1 MSDGVT
7 SRFWNKNWYGKGKT
21 IAPIRKLRKIVVRI
35 ILVLLVC
42 CVLGT
47 VVLSLPG
54 VQTRLAQLVTDRINN
69 DFGTNIRIDRLRIS
83 LISWDTA
90 LKDIYVEDYQGDT
103 LIYIQNLNTSIL
115 SLRDMAKGVLEFGD
129 IEVEQL
135 YLNMTTYPDA
145 PDTNLGIFIDK
156 LDDGKPRA
164 PGTPPFYFH
173 ASEIEVVGSRFSLR
187 DENDAEPQILNFR
200 ELHIE
205 ASDFTIL
212 GPEVRTSIDQLAL
225 NSGRGLNIDTLRTE
239 FTYTREQMRFDSLRI
254 RTPGSDLRGELQ
266 FEYNREDLADFTNK
280 VQLAARF
287 QDSQI
292 ALDEVNGFYELF
304 GSGRTAL
311 FNAGFSGTLN
321 ALEVEDVL
329 LVTDDTGVRGNFHF
343 DNLFGSVE
351 PFRMEADIRDI
362 TSSYYQLRGLLP
374 KLLGNSL
381 PSAIQKLGQFTIRGN
396 TVLTTSSVE
405 AQVNINTRIGSSY
418 ADLRLTEFDDIE
430 NASYDGF
437 FSLIDFNLG
446 AFAGDPNLGLTTFDL
461 NVEGQGFTA
470 QKLNTEIIGEVYTL
484 TFNDYAYSDISVS
497 GVIKDQL
504 FDGSLNCKDPNFIFN
519 FKGLADLGSTPSA
532 FNFVA
537 SVDYA
542 DLHRL
547 NFISDS
553 ISVFKGDI
561 DIDITGDEPDTF
573 QGDIRFSKTQFTNAN
588 NTYFFDDFK
597 VVSTF
602 GADSV
607 RSVEINSPDI
617 ITGYMRGRFK
627 TRELG
632 RLLQNSIGSIYT
644 NYKPYEISEGQQLDF
659 NFKIYNKIVDVF
671 FPEISFGPNTFIR
684 GEIQADQQD
693 FKLNFR
699 SPSITAFGN
708 TMNDID
714 IKIDNKNPLFNT
726 YISVADVA
734 TVYYDVKDFELINT
748 TLNDTLFFRAEFKG
762 GSEYNDIYNLNFY
775 HTFDKNNKSVIGL
788 KPSEVSLKGNTWVL
802 NRDGNDRNKVIIN
815 RGLDSLR
822 IEEIVMNNDAHEEIV
837 LRGELAD
844 STYKDLE
851 LRFKIVSLNKI
862 APAIDSLKLSG
873 EINGVL
879 NVRQEDEVYLP
890 IGNLSIANFGIN
902 DIRLGQLDIGIVG
915 NRDLS
920 EFSVNTQIT
929 ENGQEKFSVIG
940 TVLNQGEIPTAN
952 LTASFTHFQLDPFSP
967 LGEGVID
974 RIRGDLNG
982 TAHIVGDMRNPQM
995 NGLLTLNDAGLGV
1008 PYLNVNYDFGPSST
1022 VRLANQSFQFQNVRL
1037 KDSAMG
1043 TTAVLDGSIS
1053 HQFFSDWRLDLDID
1067 TQDQRF
1073 LILNTEYDEEELYY
1087 GTAFA
1092 VGTGSIYGPTS
1103 ELNIEFEGSTGKGTI
1118 LKIPISDVASVGDYS
1133 FITFIEKDQR
1143 RTVQAGRTLRE
1154 YEGGLE
1160 LTFDLNITPD
1170 AEVEIVIDQQTGSSL
1185 KGTGAGLILM
1195 EINTNGKFN
1204 MWGDFVVVTGQYHY
1218 KYGGV
1223 IDKIFKVRPDGR
1235 INWDGEPLAAQLD
1248 MEAVYTL
1255 NANPAPLLDNSGYSR
1270 SIPTEVIVRLTGE
1283 LEQPTIDFNIE
1294 FPGSSSI
1301 ARSELE
1307 YRLQDPT
1314 VEERNAI
1321 FLLAQ
1326 GTFVNDNSGLSQQA
1340 VAGSLLQSATTG
1352 LFNQMLGSDNEKL
1365 SLGVSYEAGYQNP
1378 NAAVDAQSRI
1388 GVTVSTQISDR
1399 ILFNGRFGVPVG
1411 GVSESAVAGDAEIQ
1425 LLLNDQGTLSMRI
1438 FNRQND
1444 VQQYL
1449 ADRQGYTQ
1457 GVGLSYEVDFKSF
1470 RELLRY
1476 LFSKDQAPAPPPP
1489 PQEADSTL
1497 ARPLNTEVMG
1507 SDSLIR
1513 FYAKKQKPY

>member
-1 MSDGVT
+1 M
-7 SRFWNKNWYGKGKT
+7 
-21 IAPIRKLRKIVVRI
+21 
-35 ILVLLVC
+35 LLVI

-54 VQTRLAQLVTDRINN
+54 VQTRLAKLATDSINEE
-69 DFGTNIRIDRLRIS
+69 FGTDIRIDRLRIS

-103 LIYIQNLNTSIL
+103 LIYIQSLNTSIL
-115 SLRDMAKGVLEFGD
+115 SLRDLAKGVLEFGD
-129 IEVEQL
+129 IEIERL

-156 LDDGKPRA
+156 LDDGQPRA

-173 ASEIEVVGSRFSLR
+173 ATGIEIDGSRFSLR
-187 DENDAEPQILNFR
+187 DENDTEPQILNFSD
-200 ELHIE
+200 LHIE

-212 GPEVRTSIDQLAL
+212 GPEVRTSIDLLAL
-225 NSGRGLNIDTLRTE
+225 SSGRGLNVDTLRTD

-254 RTPGSDLRGELQ
+254 RTPQSDLKGDLQ
-266 FEYNREDLADFTNK
+266 FQYAREDLADFTDK
-280 VQLAARF
+280 VQVTARF
-287 QDSQI
+287 EDSEV
-292 ALDEVNGFYELF
+292 ALDEVNGFYQLF
-304 GSGRTAL
+304 SGGKTAT
-311 FNAGFSGTLN
+311 FSAGFAGTLN
-321 ALEVEDVL
+321 ALDVQDLL
-329 LVTDDTGVRGNFHF
+329 LVTDNTGVRGNFHF
-343 DNLFGSVE
+343 DNLFGREE

-362 TSSYYQLRGLLP
+362 TTSYFQLRGLMP
-374 KLLGNSL
+374 ELLGTNL
-381 PSAIQKLGQFTIRGN
+381 PAVIQKLGQFTIRGN
-396 TVLTTSSVE
+396 TALTTSSLE
-405 AQVNINTRIGSSY
+405 AQLNINTRIGSSY
-418 ADLRLTEFDDIE
+418 ADLRITEFDDIA
-430 NASYDGF
+430 NASYNGF
-437 FSLIDFNLG
+437 VSLMDFDLG
-446 AFAGDPNLGLTTFDL
+446 AFTGDPVLGSTTFDL
-461 NVEGQGFTA
+461 NVEGQGFSA
-470 QKLNTEIIGEVYTL
+470 QKLNTEIIGEVYDL
-484 TFNDYAYSDISVS
+484 TYNRYSYSDISVS

-519 FKGLADLGSTPSA
+519 FKGLADFGSSPSA

-537 SVDYA
+537 SVDHA
-542 DLHRL
+542 DLHKL
-547 NFISDS
+547 NFIGDS

-561 DIDITGDEPDTF
+561 DIDITGDDPDTF

-588 NTYFFDDFK
+588 NTYYFDDFQ
-597 VVSTF
+597 VVSSF
-602 GADSV
+602 DPDSV

-617 ITGYMRGRFK
+617 ITGYMRGKFK

-644 NYKPYEISEGQQLDF
+644 NYKPYEISGGQEISF

-671 FPEISFGPNTFIR
+671 FPDISFGPNTFIR
-684 GEIQADQQD
+684 GDINADQQD
-693 FKLNFR
+693 FKLNFK
-699 SPSITAFGN
+699 SPAIAAFGN
-708 TMNDID
+708 ALNNID
-714 IKIDNKNPLFNT
+714 VKIDNKNPLFNT
-726 YISVADVA
+726 YVSVADVS

-748 TLNDTLFFRAEFKG
+748 TLNDTLFFRTEFKG
-762 GSEYNDIYNLNFY
+762 GSQYNDIYNLNFY
-775 HTFDKNNKSVIGL
+775 HTFDKNNRSVIGL
-788 KPSEVSLKGNTWVL
+788 KRSDVSFKGNTWVL
-802 NRDGNDRNKVIIN
+802 NREGNDRNKVVVN
-815 RGLDSLR
+815 RSLDSLR
-822 IEEIVMNNDAHEEIV
+822 IEEIVMNNDNQEEIM

-890 IGNLSIANFGIN
+890 IGNLSISDFGVN
-902 DIRLGQLDIGIVG
+902 DIALGQLDIGIVG

-929 ENGQEKFSVIG
+929 ENGREKFSVIG
-940 TVLNQGEIPTAN
+940 TVLNQGETPTAN
-952 LTASFTHFQLDPFSP
+952 LTASFTHFQLEPFSP

-982 TAHIVGDMRNPQM
+982 TAHVTGDLRNPNM
-995 NGLLTLNDAGLGV
+995 NGLLTLNDAGLGI
-1008 PYLNVNYDFGPSST
+1008 PYLNVNYDFGPSSL
-1022 VRLANQSFQFQNVRL
+1022 VRLANQSFDFQNVRL
-1037 KDSAMG
+1037 KDTAEG

-1053 HQFFSDWRLDLDID
+1053 HQFFTDWRLDLNVD
-1067 TQDQRF
+1067 TRGDRF
-1073 LILNTEYDEEELYY
+1073 LILNTDYDEEELYY

-1092 VGTGSIYGPTS
+1092 VGNGFIYGPTS

-1133 FITFIEKDQR
+1133 FINFIEKDRLQAEA
-1143 RTVQAGRTLRE
+1143 AGRTLRE
-1154 YEGGLE
+1154 YEGGME
-1160 LTFDLNITPD
+1160 LSFDLTITPD
-1170 AEVEIVIDQQTGSSL
+1170 AEVEIVIDQETGSSL

-1255 NANPAPLLDNSGYSR
+1255 NANPAPLLDNAGFSR

-1326 GTFVNDNSGLSQQA
+1326 GTFVSDNSGLNQQA
-1340 VAGSLLQSATTG
+1340 VAGNLLQSATTS

-1365 SLGVSYEAGYQNP
+1365 SLGVSYEAAYQNP
-1378 NAAVDAQSRI
+1378 NAAIDAQNRI

-1411 GVSESAVAGDAEIQ
+1411 GVSESAVAGDAEVQ
-1425 LLLNDQGTLSMRI
+1425 LLLNEQGTLSMRI

-1470 RELLRY
+1470 RELLRH
-1476 LFSKDQAPAPPPP
+1476 LFGKGPDPAPNPAPTRP
-1489 PQEADSTL
+1489 DSTL
-1497 ARPLNTEVMG
+1497 ARPVNTEVMG